1 MRDLRVS
8 LTDRCNFR
16 CLYCLPE
23 TEAAANFYRG
33 RFDPLHNPNPKRLP
47 LPPLKHRS
55 EILTFEEIE
64 RLVRIAAGLGI
75 QKIRLTGGEPL
86 LRQEIEKV
94 VARIAAIPGIEDLAI
109 TTNGFLFARKAEALK
124 AAGLK
129 RVSFS
134 MDSLNRENFKKM
146 TGRDGLEEVLAAIHL
161 AKRLGFA
168 PVKVNA
174 VVIRGLNDH
183 EIEDLAQFAR
193 DEEISFRF
201 IEFMPL
207 DSSRAW

>member
-33 RFDPLHNPNPKRLP
+33 RFDPLHNPNPTRLP
-47 LPPLKHRS
+47 LPALKPRAES
-55 EILTFEEIE
+55 LPFEEIE

-86 LRQEIEKV
+86 LRKDIENLV
-94 VARIAAIPGIEDLAI
+94 SGLDAIPGIEDLAI
-109 TTNGFLFARKAEALK
+109 TTNGFLFANKAEALRK
-124 AAGLK
+124 AGLR

-134 MDSLNRENFKKM
+134 MDSLDRENFRKM
-146 TGRDGLEEVLAAIHL
+146 TGRDGLTEVFAAIRI
-161 AKRLGFA
+161 AKAL
-168 PVKVNA
+168 
-174 VVIRGLNDH
+174 
-183 EIEDLAQFAR
+183 Q
-193 DEEISFRF
+193 
-201 IEFMPL
+201 M
-207 DSSRAW
+207 